1 MNFLVCIEVHI
12 VNSVLQV
19 KQEETIKAQI
29 FSVIKGKPYEEHV
42 VRRIHFVENDPK
54 HQRKH
59 DKRVRIYS
67 FFVQIE

>member
-1 MNFLVCIEVHI
+1 MNFLLCIKVNI

-29 FSVIKGKPYEEHV
+29 FSLIKGKPYEEHV

-59 DKRVRIYS
+59 DKRVRL
-67 FFVQIE
+67 